1 MVPMSPNTNIFV
13 QSNQMNVLSEDRK
26 KQIILDFEISM
37 QNVKH
42 EYCKR
47 CHRVSLCMKMV
58 GEHCSDCT
66 AHPNVDC
73 VKENRLPIW
82 IDDNGNIRHDI
93 PDELTSLTEA
103 EKLLIQMVSPY
114 IPFVH
119 IKNGTLGMDGHV
131 CSFPQKIQQICTE
144 LPKLPTEVTVI
155 KMVRNFMKSDGELG
169 IKIFNVRRTEVLAAL
184 RWLVKYNAEYRAGVT
199 INEDNLSWMGDEDE
213 KELNSVISMLEE
225 DADDEHDSL
234 LPGLVDLGPA
244 EQQCLPQLEVD
255 ELPDA
260 FRTCGLH
267 VEDSVP
273 IISKTDANIGKT
285 MTEAASGSSA
295 RLMWPFVSEEP
306 INEYDEDE
314 RLFCKA
320 FPWLFPGGVGD
331 INDYRENKMHP
342 GDWAENLLLY
352 KDGRFARDKMWSF
365 FTLNYVTRRR
375 NQNSGR
381 YFIDGF
387 YKDSPQTIDEL
398 KERLRQGDNSFLD
411 KITYYSHRVRA
422 SGAYW
427 RHIRSQVY
435 SWINYHVAAGHGA
448 PNFFITLSCAEY
460 FWADA
465 IRLINDRLEKAGHP
479 DAVSND
485 LWYIYIICIFFS
497 NNMLPLYNTR
507 VRCTKDPKTLSDY
520 WMNIPLSYRNFS
532 KFEWTISWRQLE
544 RRYSGLNFLL

>member
-1 MVPMSPNTNIFV
+1 
-13 QSNQMNVLSEDRK
+13 
-26 KQIILDFEISM
+26 
-37 QNVKH
+37 
-42 EYCKR
+42 
-47 CHRVSLCMKMV
+47 
-58 GEHCSDCT
+58 
-66 AHPNVDC
+66 
-73 VKENRLPIW
+73 
-82 IDDNGNIRHDI
+82 
-93 PDELTSLTEA
+93 
-103 EKLLIQMVSPY
+103 
-114 IPFVH
+114 
-119 IKNGTLGMDGHV
+119 
-131 CSFPQKIQQICTE
+131 
-144 LPKLPTEVTVI
+144 
-155 KMVRNFMKSDGELG
+155 
-169 IKIFNVRRTEVLAAL
+169 
-184 RWLVKYNAEYRAGVT
+184 
-199 INEDNLSWMGDEDE
+199 
-213 KELNSVISMLEE
+213 
-225 DADDEHDSL
+225 
-234 LPGLVDLGPA
+234 
-244 EQQCLPQLEVD
+244 
-255 ELPDA
+255 
-260 FRTCGLH
+260 
-267 VEDSVP
+267 VP

-448 PNFFITLSCAEY
+448 PNFLSLSVV
-460 FWADA
+460 
-465 IRLINDRLEKAGHP
+465 R
-479 DAVSND
+479 
-485 LWYIYIICIFFS
+485 
-497 NNMLPLYNTR
+497 NT
-507 VRCTKDPKTLSDY
+507 
-520 WMNIPLSYRNFS
+520 
-532 KFEWTISWRQLE
+532 
-544 RRYSGLNFLL
+544 SGLMQSALSMIA